1 MPTSKPSPPSRVSVA
16 AFVYTG
22 GAHPR
27 FLLLKRVE
35 ALGGFWQPITGV
47 VDDGESPRDAVVREV
62 AEESGI
68 RRFTRVTDLDYAY
81 DYPANGQTCTERCF
95 AMEVAPDT
103 PVTLSDEHT
112 TFCWRDYAE
121 ATRLLFYQEYRDA
134 LERLKALLSD
144 GTPPAPRRDG
154 AAPRA
159 GTGRRTPRRSS
170 TR

>member
-1 MPTSKPSPPSRVSVA
+1 MPPKNSSPPSRLSVA

-22 GAHPR
+22 GAQPR

-81 DYPANGQTCTERCF
+81 DYPANGQTCMERCF
-95 AMEVAPDT
+95 ALEVAPDT

-112 TFCWRDYAE
+112 AFCWRDYAE
-121 ATRLLFYQEYRDA
+121 AARLLYYQEYRDA
-134 LERLKALLSD
+134 LERLKALLSERKPP
-144 GTPPAPRRDG
+144 TPA
-154 AAPRA
+154 
-159 GTGRRTPRRSS
+159 
-170 TR
+170 